1 MNIGIIG
8 SGGREHSICFKLKQ
22 SNKINNLY
30 CLPGNAG
37 TSEISQNIDVDIND
51 FKKLYKIIKNK
62 KIDILIVG
70 PEIPLVNGITDFFEE
85 KKIKVFGPSK
95 KASMLEGSK
104 AFMKKICKD
113 FNIPSAKYKEITN
126 INDAEKF
133 IEEFNLPIVVKSDGL
148 AAGKGVTI
156 CDSKEKAI
164 KDIKD
169 ILNGKFKLSKK
180 VVIEEFLQGE
190 EASYF
195 IITDG
200 ENYIPI
206 GTAQDHK
213 RIGENDT
220 GPNTGGMGAYSP
232 SFLITAEVEEKIKQK
247 IIEPTLKGMK
257 DIGCPYKGILYAG
270 LMIENSEPKLIEYN
284 IRFGDP
290 ECQILMMRLEND
302 LIDLITATFNK
313 TLLNKKVSWTKE
325 PGITIVA
332 ASKGYPGNFEKLKEI
347 KNIHMIKSNNK
358 KQLFHAGT
366 IKKNDGKIYSHGGRV
381 LNSTVVDSNLE
392 TARNKALEILDNL
405 DWSNKYYRRDIGY
418 QVIDK

>member
-22 SNKINNLY
+22 SNKIDNLY

-51 FKKLYKIIKNK
+51 FKKLYEIIKNK

-257 DIGCPYKGILYAG
+257 EIGCPYKGILYAG
-270 LMIENSEPKLIEYN
+270 LMINNSEPKLIEYN

-381 LNSTVVDSNLE
+381 LNSTVVDTNLE

>member
-51 FKKLYKIIKNK
+51 FKKLYEIIKNK

-133 IEEFNLPIVVKSDGL
+133 IEKFNLPIVVKSDGL

-257 DIGCPYKGILYAG
+257 EIGCPYKGILYAG
-270 LMIENSEPKLIEYN
+270 LMIKNSEPKLIEYN

>member
-51 FKKLYKIIKNK
+51 FNKLYEIIKNK

-257 DIGCPYKGILYAG
+257 EIGCPYKGILYAG

-381 LNSTVVDSNLE
+381 LNSTVVDTNLE

>member
-51 FKKLYKIIKNK
+51 FKKLYEIIKNK

-70 PEIPLVNGITDFFEE
+70 SEIPLVNGITDFFEE

-180 VVIEEFLQGE
+180 VVIEEFLEGE

-257 DIGCPYKGILYAG
+257 EIGCPYKGILYAG

-347 KNIHMIKSNNK
+347 KNIHMIKLNNK

>member
-51 FKKLYKIIKNK
+51 FKKLYEIIKNK

-257 DIGCPYKGILYAG
+257 EIGCPYKGILYAG

>member
-51 FKKLYKIIKNK
+51 FNKLYEIIKNK
-62 KIDILIVG
+62 KIDILVVG

-180 VVIEEFLQGE
+180 VVIEEFLEGE

-257 DIGCPYKGILYAG
+257 EIGCPYKGILYAG

-381 LNSTVVDSNLE
+381 LNSTVVDTNLE

>member
-51 FKKLYKIIKNK
+51 FKKLYEIIKNK

-133 IEEFNLPIVVKSDGL
+133 VEEFNLPIVVKSDGL

-232 SFLITAEVEEKIKQK
+232 SFLITAEVEKKIKQK

-257 DIGCPYKGILYAG
+257 EIGCPYKGILYAG
-270 LMIENSEPKLIEYN
+270 LMIKNSEPKLIEYN

-313 TLLNKKVSWTKE
+313 TLLNKKISWTKE

>member
-51 FKKLYKIIKNK
+51 FKKLYEIIKNK

-113 FNIPSAKYKEITN
+113 FNIPSAKYKEIIN

-257 DIGCPYKGILYAG
+257 EIGCPYKGILYAG
-270 LMIENSEPKLIEYN
+270 LMIKNSEPKLIEYN

-381 LNSTVVDSNLE
+381 LNSTVVDTNLK

>member
-133 IEEFNLPIVVKSDGL
+133 IEKFNLPIVVKSDGL

-257 DIGCPYKGILYAG
+257 EIGCPYKGILYAG

>member
-37 TSEISQNIDVDIND
+37 TSEISQNIDVDINN
-51 FKKLYKIIKNK
+51 FKKLYEIIKNK

-257 DIGCPYKGILYAG
+257 EIGCPYKGILYAG
-270 LMIENSEPKLIEYN
+270 LMIKNSEPKLIEYN